1 SAHAVVSEPL
11 PVRGWRRHTGSGR
24 RKILRSAPEELC
36 SSRPPIRGLSPMA
49 RQLAKVRD
57 AVPDDAPALLVLWH
71 DLVPRRTD
79 DPLEHARGALARVAA
94 DPGER
99 ILVVEWAYEVIGSVQ
114 LRRVPIAPLGDEM
127 AILVSHLQVLTGHRR
142 QGVGHLLL
150 EAAVAWAEEKNVGY
164 LSGIATGSR
173 DTNRFLAR
181 LGLGQTGVLRGAPVS
196 AVRARLGASDRRG
209 ATARGGRHVGLVLAS
224 RRSQRRRTEGE
235 G

>member
-1 SAHAVVSEPL
+1 
-11 PVRGWRRHTGSGR
+11 
-24 RKILRSAPEELC
+24 
-36 SSRPPIRGLSPMA
+36 MA

-57 AVPDDAPALLVLWH
+57 AVPEDAPALLVLWH
-71 DLVPRRTD
+71 ELVRRRTV
-79 DPLEHARGALARVAA
+79 DPLEQARAAIARVAA
-94 DPGER
+94 DPDER
-99 ILVVEWAYEVIGSVQ
+99 ILVVEWDCEVIGAMQ
-114 LRRVPIAPLGDEM
+114 LRRVAIDPLSDEM
-127 AILVSHLQVLTGHRR
+127 VVMASHLQVLTGHRR

-224 RRSQRRRTEGE
+224 RRSQRRRPEGE